1 MAWGWVARPH
11 PSYTGRMI
19 VGTVTGPQ
27 ADPRSS
33 SHPLLGPRAVL
44 VPVKSFADA
53 KRRLGTALADGD
65 RLALVRDM
73 AERVLAAAAP
83 LAVAVVCD
91 DTAVADW
98 ARSRGALV
106 VWEPGRGLNG
116 AVEVGVE
123 RLAGMGVLEVTVA
136 HGDLPM
142 ASGLGALERFDGI
155 TLVPD
160 HRDDGTN
167 VIRLPV
173 RSGFRFSYGP
183 GSFER
188 HLSECRRLGMPV
200 RVLRVPDLSRDV
212 DWPAD
217 LRWARPGNG

>member
-1 MAWGWVARPH
+1 
-11 PSYTGRMI
+11 MI
-19 VGTVTGPQ
+19 VGTVTGPH
-27 ADPRSS
+27 AAVRSS
-33 SHPLLGPRAVL
+33 PHPLLGLQAVL

-53 KRRLGTALADGD
+53 KRRLGTALTDD
-65 RLALVRDM
+65 ERLALVRHM
-73 AERVLAAAAP
+73 AERVVAAAVP

-106 VWEPGRGLNG
+106 IWEPGRGLNG
-116 AVEVGVE
+116 AVEAGVE

-142 ASGLGALERFDGI
+142 ASGLGVLEEFEGI

-188 HLSECRRLGMPV
+188 HLSECRRLGLPA
-200 RVLRVPDLSRDV
+200 RVLRVPDLSFDV
-212 DWPAD
+212 DVPGD
-217 LRWARPGNG
+217 LRWVHPGSG